1 MKTALTRKEVIKEA
15 NDELRNQPW
24 FEKGMEIQDA
34 QMEGHFLTLNASGI
48 TDTEG
53 VILMENVQR
62 FQLFAKSF
70 AERYKIQEE

>member
-34 QMEGHFLTLNASGI
+34 QMEGHF
-48 TDTEG
+48 
-53 VILMENVQR
+53 
-62 FQLFAKSF
+62 
-70 AERYKIQEE
+70 